1 MGGSHQHPPPGSH
14 GGEWAAG
21 PGRGLRGPAQP
32 RSRRTSQSGSMSSF
46 CSQPR
51 ARLHPEDTGRETR
64 SPEGYRW
71 PRLAQSKGPG
81 AHQTISKAQPGL
93 PSCEASPQEQM
104 GLRKQVQTGVSPGAV
119 ASALVP
125 WTEDRLDC
133 LCHLQ
138 VQCGEGRKLF
148 VYNYTL
154 FLEFAI
160 PIIV

>member
-1 MGGSHQHPPPGSH
+1 MLR
-14 GGEWAAG
+14 AK
-21 PGRGLRGPAQP
+21 GLQ
-32 RSRRTSQSGSMSSF
+32 
-46 CSQPR
+46 
-51 ARLHPEDTGRETR
+51 LTR
-64 SPEGYRW
+64 PF
-71 PRLAQSKGPG
+71 PRLS
-81 AHQTISKAQPGL
+81 PGL

-104 GLRKQVQTGVSPGAV
+104 GPRKQVQPRVSPGAV

-154 FLEFAI
+154 FLEFAV
-160 PIIV
+160 PIIVGNRMCSVRMVRGSPRPKYKSGCPSDPQKACS